1 MYFHEKI
8 HKKILGIEESK
19 ERESERER
27 EKYKQKKTDRKRE
40 AVKKLTVHL

>member
-8 HKKILGIEESK
+8 HKKTLGIEESK
-19 ERESERER
+19 ERESER

>member
-19 ERESERER
+19 ERESERE
-27 EKYKQKKTDRKRE
+27 KYK
-40 AVKKLTVHL
+40 